1 MSKYTLADFAL
12 MTLTQRKAIN
22 KSELLNL
29 LECQTSQISTVSTE
43 SLKNIVTNC
52 MDRVLDERIPHNLS
66 ESIEEIKVFQFK
78 VVETKKGILEELLLL
93 LLLIFVQ
100 KKYNPLSYRL

>member
-12 MTLTQRKAIN
+12 MILTQRKAIN

-29 LECQTSQISTVSTE
+29 LESQTSQTSTVSTE

-52 MDRVLDERIPHNLS
+52 M
-66 ESIEEIKVFQFK
+66 EEY
-78 VVETKKGILEELLLL
+78 
-93 LLLIFVQ
+93 LIT
-100 KKYNPLSYRL
+100 YLNR

>member
-66 ESIEEIKVFQFK
+66 ESIEEIKVLRTE
-78 VVETKKGILEELLLL
+78 VNEKKEE
-93 LLLIFVQ
+93 I
-100 KKYNPLSYRL
+100 